1 MCRVDKFGFQRTSA
15 KQARVQKSFQ
25 TRYMMKAIV
34 TQGKK
39 IGTYIGRVAVR
50 SSDSFNITTRTGT
63 VQGISDRYCTHP
75 HQSDGYSYKKGE
87 ALSSTH

>member
-1 MCRVDKFGFQRTSA
+1 L
-15 KQARVQKSFQ
+15 
-25 TRYMMKAIV
+25 

-50 SSDSFNITTRTGT
+50 SSGSFNITTRTGT
-63 VQGISDRYCTHP
+63 VQGISYRYCAHL

-87 ALSSTH
+87 AASSTR